1 MSSREINKFVLQFF
15 AEEGYEPSQLTENA
29 NGARVSVFDRVQ
41 TIVQTETRATFSE
54 AQQEAYRSTPY
65 VNGKE
70 WITTAGVIDHHEGHE
85 EMDGQI
91 VGVNDKFT
99 NPVNGLTADAPGQF
113 GTPEQD
119 INCLCDLAPHVL
131 DED

>member
-1 MSSREINKFVLQFF
+1 
-15 AEEGYEPSQLTENA
+15 
-29 NGARVSVFDRVQ
+29 
-41 TIVQTETRATFSE
+41 
-54 AQQEAYRSTPY
+54 
-65 VNGKE
+65 
-70 WITTAGVIDHHEGHE
+70 
-85 EMDGQI
+85 MDGQI